1 MNLLNLIQMNLIG
14 RMNKTSS
21 KTADYFFGLRSMT
34 LLTPDTLD
42 YKNSSKS
49 EKQTHIFLG
58 P

>member
-21 KTADYFFGLRSMT
+21 KIAEYFFGLRSMT

-42 YKNSSKS
+42 DKNSSKS